1 MYTKDNPPEWA
12 TYVITFDGAHGPYY
26 TFYNKERWMY
36 VTSTG
41 VDEGVWEDEGDLED
55 YLYRPVV
62 NAAKVEEINVQLEN
76 E

>member
-12 TYVITFDGAHGPYY
+12 THVIIFDKEEGEEY

-36 VTSTG
+36 VDMNG
-41 VDEGVWEDEGDLED
+41 VDIGLWLEEGDLED
-55 YLYRPVV
+55 YLERPVV
-62 NAAKVEEINVQLEN
+62 KASKVEEINIQLEN